1 MKAFILAAAALLAGG
16 VSAKALPAAG
26 TADARRPYEMV
37 WANRTRDAHDPL
49 LALTDAAGWTV
60 ETQNAVATFAR
71 ATDRLLFGD
80 GVCRLTYRATG
91 KSPSIRVKPPQ
102 PVSVKGPFDTLSL
115 WIYGNNVYYVPNG
128 APPTDVVAE
137 FRDAA

>member
-71 ATDRLLFGD
+71 ARRTACCSATACAASRTA
-80 GVCRLTYRATG
+80 RRA
-91 KSPSIRVKPPQ
+91 SPR
-102 PVSVKGPFDTLSL
+102 PF
-115 WIYGNNVYYVPNG
+115 
-128 APPTDVVAE
+128 A
-137 FRDAA
+137 